1 MCLCV
6 CTVCVFVLF
15 CTTVYVCVLYCT
27 VCTVCVCVC
36 VYVCVSVVSVVFV
49 SVVYVCVRVRVWL
62 CVFVFVC
69 VFCCVCVVYC
79 LCECVCF
86 CVCVCICLCEAVCLC
101 VMLCQDGFGVRAPR
115 LFQEDGI
122 TVVRTK
128 ANTWYE
134 RPRLD
139 FSALRKA
146 PTTCKPTSCTTCED
160 SMLYIAIIPSGHWLC
175 IKFGIGN
182 CSDGPPGCIHNLY
195 AVRTLVMYKIGNC
208 SDMSHPVVCITR
220 KPFGPWLGV

>member
-1 MCLCV
+1 M
-6 CTVCVFVLF
+6 CVFL
-15 CTTVYVCVLYCT
+15 
-27 VCTVCVCVC
+27 
-36 VYVCVSVVSVVFV
+36 
-49 SVVYVCVRVRVWL
+49 
-62 CVFVFVC
+62 
-69 VFCCVCVVYC
+69 
-79 LCECVCF
+79 